1 MRYHVIAKRSYGEA
15 DSHRVWSGICSVR
28 ELFETVALFDR
39 QRIRTLL
46 RFRAP
51 TPQAVSVFALARPP
65 PPPVDSVVRMLRC
78 FTTWSPCPRFMWP
91 PCPFVFVSPIAT
103 FWLESSS
110 WFPHK
115 IQNQRRSWY
124 RSITIEIM
132 IPFLSW
138 RLSTLLFLNP
148 LYHFSL
154 LCLVWIILSRISSIC
169 GLDLMHSLTPIL

>member
-1 MRYHVIAKRSYGEA
+1 MERPIPTGFGAGSVLFCSGTVRDCCPLRPAKDPYSLPVPGAY
-15 DSHRVWSGICSVR
+15 SPS
-28 ELFETVALFDR
+28 
-39 QRIRTLL
+39 
-46 RFRAP
+46 RFGLCTGPSP
-51 TPQAVSVFALARPP
+51 TPAI
-65 PPPVDSVVRMLRC
+65 DSVVRMLRC

-169 GLDLMHSLTPIL
+169 GLDLMHTLTPIL

>member
-15 DSHRVWSGICSVR
+15 DSHRVWSGNCSVR

-39 QRIRTLL
+39 QRTRTPF

-51 TPQAVSVFALARPP
+51 TPQGVSAFALARPSP
-65 PPPVDSVVRMLRC
+65 PLVDSVVRMFRC

-91 PCPFVFVSPIAT
+91 PCPFVFVSAIAT
-103 FWLESSS
+103 FWLGSSS

-132 IPFLSW
+132 ILSLSQ
-138 RLSTLLFLNP
+138 RLSTLFFKSSLSHF
-148 LYHFSL
+148 FSL
-154 LCLVWIILSRISSIC
+154 SCLDYFVPYI
-169 GLDLMHSLTPIL
+169 